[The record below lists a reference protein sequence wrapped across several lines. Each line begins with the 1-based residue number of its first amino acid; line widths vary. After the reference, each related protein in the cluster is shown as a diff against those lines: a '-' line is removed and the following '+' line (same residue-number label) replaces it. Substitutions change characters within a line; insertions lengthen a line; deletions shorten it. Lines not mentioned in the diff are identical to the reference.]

1 MARRTHEKERI
12 ASLAA
17 GLAIVILAWSGLTAF
32 AGDWIDSLGGISP
45 WLYGPVSVAIW
56 ALLSLVCY
64 GLIVRSQHRNPALC
78 YEHEE
83 EIREAR
89 LRTTGEL
96 RKIPP
101 LCDTT
106 TAEQDKLAALTGG
119 FAITIAAW
127 LAILSFGFD
136 WLAGMTGVS
145 PWAYCLASL
154 AIWFTAG
161 HVMYWSVRRSRRR
174 ALLRH
179 G

>member
-12 ASLAA
+12 AALVA
-17 GLAIVILAWSGLTAF
+17 GLAIVILAWSGLQAF
-32 AGDWIDSLGGISP
+32 AGGWMDSFSDLSP

-56 ALLSLVCY
+56 ALLSLGCY
-64 GLIVRSQHRNPALC
+64 GLIVRSQRRNPALC

-83 EIREAR
+83 AIRQAR

-101 LCDTT
+101 VCDVSVT
-106 TAEQDKLAALTGG
+106 EQDKLAALTGG

-136 WLAGMTGVS
+136 WLAGMNGVS
-145 PWAYCLASL
+145 PWIYCLASL
-154 AIWFTAG
+154 VIWFSAG
-161 HVMYWSVRRSRRR
+161 HIMYWSIRRTRRR
-174 ALLRH
+174 ASVHH